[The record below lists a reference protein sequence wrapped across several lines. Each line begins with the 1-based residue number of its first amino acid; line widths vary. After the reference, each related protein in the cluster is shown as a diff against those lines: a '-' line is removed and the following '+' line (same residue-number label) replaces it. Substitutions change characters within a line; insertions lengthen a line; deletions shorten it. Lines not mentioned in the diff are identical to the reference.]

1 MSKFIHEILMNIR
14 KENKYTRKALSF
26 LSGFNENTILAYE
39 RNMRKPSKE
48 YIKFMSLYFDVR
60 EDYINGI
67 SEDKKP
73 LNDLYRVFE
82 MYKEIYPQNASKV
95 NEVFEKHGLEYNN
108 MGNIAMASI
117 TKTYEN
123 LLYDFLEII
132 KELNI
137 DFNSFYIFDFMDEQ
151 REEIE
156 LSMFKL
162 FNIKATIDKDKLKL
176 LRSEYEQIKK
186 NYHNSK
192 DKNAILINKEFYASV
207 IKKRN
212 QPKDIYIPL
221 DENTKDFN
229 PKYYEIEQIQNKINL
244 KMQELQE
251 DIKDKMKEIKQLQDD
266 LMMKMSD

>member
-1 MSKFIHEILMNIR
+1 MNIR

-82 MYKEIYPQNASKV
+82 MYKDIYPQNTKRI
-95 NEVFEKHGLEYNN
+95 NELIKEYDIEYYEDERFKIRVAIFFVF
-108 MGNIAMASI
+108 
-117 TKTYEN
+117 
-123 LLYDFLEII
+123 I

-137 DFNSFYIFDFMDEQ
+137 SYLSFERVLNDEALIGYIDDIGDIFPN
-151 REEIE
+151 REI
-156 LSMFKL
+156 SDDG
-162 FNIKATIDKDKLKL
+162 IVI
-176 LRSEYEQIKK
+176 S
-186 NYHNSK
+186 
-192 DKNAILINKEFYASV
+192 KEFYASV

-212 QPKDIYIPL
+212 QPKEIYIPL

-251 DIKDKMKEIKQLQDD
+251 DIKDKMKEIKQLQED
-266 LMMKMSD
+266 LMSKMSD